1 MWQRRWF
8 WYSASCCW
16 FALLLQSEGK
26 VQICISNSFKQLK
39 QHQLPKCFF
48 LYFKYLFIRIVIQC
62 SLYLCVYLFCLIQ
75 RQKEPKFTFKTH
87 SSNSIYTL
95 AKLQFMVPW
104 FDIKRPNGVKNVSV
118 ILCWH
123 LCVQELKFECEI
135 IFGNAFSGV
144 LCVQRSCE
152 KDSNLKQNDSI
163 AIDGELEILFKL
175 DTSAIL
181 FNSFKMMHE

>member
-1 MWQRRWF
+1 MILIF
-8 WYSASCCW
+8 C
-16 FALLLQSEGK
+16 LLLLICPFASERRK
-26 VQICISNSFKQLK
+26 SANLHFKLIQAIK
-39 QHQLPKCFF
+39 ATPAAKMFF

-152 KDSNLKQNDSI
+152 KDSNLH
-163 AIDGELEILFKL
+163 
-175 DTSAIL
+175 
-181 FNSFKMMHE
+181 KMIQSQLMES